1 MEREENIRPQ
11 RNPNSRR
18 GQVSAFRRYRIGWI
32 LLGMLATAVAVV
44 LANGSVA
51 ALIMLP
57 LIVGAFI
64 LRSALVEDYRRRQAE
79 DSQEL

>member
-1 MEREENIRPQ
+1 MDDRQTDTTPRQP
-11 RNPNSRR
+11 R
-18 GQVSAFRRYRIGWI
+18 SAFQRYRIGWI

>member
-1 MEREENIRPQ
+1 MDDRQ
-11 RNPNSRR
+11 RDTTSRQR
-18 GQVSAFRRYRIGWI
+18 RSAFQRYRIGWI

-44 LANGSVA
+44 LANGSMA

>member
-18 GQVSAFRRYRIGWI
+18 RQVSAFQRYRIGWI

-51 ALIMLP
+51 ALVMLP

>member
-1 MEREENIRPQ
+1 MDDRQ
-11 RNPNSRR
+11 RDIIPRQHR
-18 GQVSAFRRYRIGWI
+18 SAFQRYRIGWI

>member
-1 MEREENIRPQ
+1 MDDMQ
-11 RNPNSRR
+11 RDTTSRQR
-18 GQVSAFRRYRIGWI
+18 RSAFRRYRIGWI

-51 ALIMLP
+51 ALVMLP

>member
-1 MEREENIRPQ
+1 MDDRQ
-11 RNPNSRR
+11 RDTTPRQRR
-18 GQVSAFRRYRIGWI
+18 SAFRRYRIGWI

-51 ALIMLP
+51 ALVMLP